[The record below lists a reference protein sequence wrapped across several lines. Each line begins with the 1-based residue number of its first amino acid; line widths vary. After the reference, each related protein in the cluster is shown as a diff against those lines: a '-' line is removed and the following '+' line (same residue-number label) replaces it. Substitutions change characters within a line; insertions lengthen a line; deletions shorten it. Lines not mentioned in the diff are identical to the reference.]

1 MFDTKLCLIASGLLG
16 LFAFAGSLADICK
29 RDASIVDSRWSLV
42 LLRIF
47 PRVRYELPFPFYSV
61 RRQS

>member
-1 MFDTKLCLIASGLLG
+1 
-16 LFAFAGSLADICK
+16 
-29 RDASIVDSRWSLV
+29 V

-61 RRQS
+61 RRQP